1 MEPRIGHEWVVVDR
15 THNFYFSA
23 NSNSFEKA
31 KRRLIY
37 KQNLKKYFKSICAGF
52 TRLAKAHTPVICEN
66 SERAGAEYRHRG
78 VGECREVGR
87 DPNTRLSTPG
97 TQSIFQSRDHQKG
110 NVWLTEKRRISKEE
124 RKPSNIWR
132 ARSKPAGRSRNVFK
146 LISSVPVWVTKDA
159 LMLLIFCLLRK

>member
-1 MEPRIGHEWVVVDR
+1 MNELLWIERITFTFLPIL
-15 THNFYFSA
+15 THLRKLNAGLYT
-23 NSNSFEKA
+23 N
-31 KRRLIY
+31 RI
-37 KQNLKKYFKSICAGF
+37 LKKYLESICAGF

-66 SERAGAEYRHRG
+66 SERAGAENRHRG

-97 TQSIFQSRDHQKG
+97 TQSIFQSRDHRRG
-110 NVWLTEKRRISKEE
+110 NVWLTEKRRISKGE

-159 LMLLIFCLLRK
+159 LMPLIFCLLRK